1 MYVFFRPDNQEDAV
15 CILVVFVLLVVVY
28 CLVRRIQCGTD

>member
-1 MYVFFRPDNQEDAV
+1 MDVFVRSYNEEDAV

-28 CLVRRIQCGTD
+28 CLVRRIQCG